1 MMDWTIWTMPAAR
14 ATRALAVVAV
24 CAALAVGG
32 CRRPQARTVP
42 EMPALEVPPPPP
54 RLVEA
59 AAGTAAPQPIPLIE
73 VPTTTA
79 PEPPR
84 AAPPTPP
91 RDAVKVDPP
100 KPDPTQGPVKPP
112 EETRSPATTLQ
123 TTTADREGELERRVR
138 ASLKTAA
145 DVLNRV
151 DYRKLNADVQLQYDT
166 AKSFIRQ
173 AEDALKNKNLV
184 FAQTMA
190 DKAVTLAGQLA
201 PR

>member
-1 MMDWTIWTMPAAR
+1 MKNGAMTTRAAR
-14 ATRALAVVAV
+14 GQQWLAAVAV
-24 CAALAVGG
+24 GAALAVGG
-32 CRRPQARTVP
+32 CRTPQVRTVP

-54 RLVEA
+54 RNVEPADA
-59 AAGTAAPQPIPLIE
+59 AVPQPIPLVE
-73 VPTTTA
+73 APARTA
-79 PEPPR
+79 PPP
-84 AAPPTPP
+84 PPVVLPSPP
-91 RDAVKVDPP
+91 KEAVRVDPP
-100 KPDPTQGPVKPP
+100 KPEPVPEQPKPP

-173 AEDALKNKNLV
+173 AEDALKTKNLV

>member
-1 MMDWTIWTMPAAR
+1 MTSAAVR
-14 ATRALAVVAV
+14 GQKLLAAIVI
-24 CAALAVGG
+24 CAGLMAGG
-32 CRRPQARTVP
+32 CRHPQVRTVP
-42 EMPALEVPPPPP
+42 EMPALEVPPPPSH
-54 RLVEA
+54 RVESVEA
-59 AAGTAAPQPIPLIE
+59 AVPEPMPLIE
-73 VPTTTA
+73 VPAPTA

-84 AAPPTPP
+84 VPPPSPP
-91 RDAVKVDPP
+91 RDAVRVEPP
-100 KPDPTQGPVKPP
+100 KPEPVPEQPKPA

-123 TTTADREGELERRVR
+123 TTPADREEALERRIR

-151 DYRKLNADVQLQYDT
+151 DYRKLNGDVQLQYDT
-166 AKSFIRQ
+166 AKSFMRQ
-173 AEDALKNKNLV
+173 AEDALRTKNLV

>member
-1 MMDWTIWTMPAAR
+1 
-14 ATRALAVVAV
+14 
-24 CAALAVGG
+24 
-32 CRRPQARTVP
+32 
-42 EMPALEVPPPPP
+42 LE
-54 RLVEA
+54 
-59 AAGTAAPQPIPLIE
+59 G
-73 VPTTTA
+73 
-79 PEPPR
+79 
-84 AAPPTPP
+84 
-91 RDAVKVDPP
+91 
-100 KPDPTQGPVKPP
+100 
-112 EETRSPATTLQ
+112 
-123 TTTADREGELERRVR
+123 RVR

-201 PR
+201 PRSR